1 MRILAALA
9 LVTAFAFTT
18 QANAAVH
25 HHHRHHV
32 HHHVHHV
39 HHVK

>member
-25 HHHRHHV
+25 HRHHHR
-32 HHHVHHV
+32 HHVHHV